1 MKKILAGTLCCVALS
16 SFAFAEDSGVFVGVS
31 YQFGQTKFA
40 QYAHAHLEAPYDK
53 MNLPDSDFNQDK
65 KAYTN
70 GAGIKVG
77 YKQFFGASKWF
88 GLRYYG
94 FVDYGYSNFG
104 KLLPNLDD
112 VDDKGNPK
120 SFKNYYT
127 HSLSYGVGIDTLWN
141 IINKENASFGI
152 FAGVGVGADTWIASG
167 KDVQKKMFP
176 NGKAAYANFQTTIDA
191 GIRANIAKHHGLE
204 IGVKVPLLTDEI
216 FKDLNDYV
224 WDAEIG
230 MNKFAPLDVD
240 TTSKMTHIYSV
251 YVSYLYTF

>member
-1 MKKILAGTLCCVALS
+1 MKKILATTLCCAALS
-16 SFAFAEDSGVFVGVS
+16 SFAFAEDSGAFVGVS

-40 QYAHAHLEAPYDK
+40 QHIHPHLEAPYDK
-53 MNLPDSDFNQDK
+53 KSIPDYDQDK

-70 GAGIKVG
+70 GAGLKIG
-77 YKQFFGASKWF
+77 YKQFFGQSKWF
-88 GLRYYG
+88 GLRYYA
-94 FVDYGYSNFG
+94 FLDYGYSDFG
-104 KLLPNLDD
+104 NLLPNFDD
-112 VDDKGNPK
+112 VNNQGDVLSYKT
-120 SFKNYYT
+120 YYT

-191 GIRANIAKHHGLE
+191 GIRANLAKHHGLE
-204 IGVKVPLLTDEI
+204 VGVKVPLLTDQI

-224 WDAEIG
+224 QDSEIG
-230 MNKFAPLDVD
+230 VNQFAPLDLD